1 MTPSGKPRWIRQRGS
16 LGKWSTK
23 KRNNVTPRILD
34 CVMLALKEK
43 RTRPQIP
50 KLPQHPNCV
59 ARKPLRRGSQTSEAL
74 FAFSAR
80 LGKRHVNQ
88 AKIDHGCS
96 GTSNRPSRSQGSIR
110 DKLRTS
116 LRKIHYICN
125 TYVETK
131 DRRIWQTGLKV
142 ASYSNTPQH
151 WKHKS
156 EPNERLY
163 QRIAHVPAPDQFWV
177 TDTTYIRTTKGSC
190 ISRW

>member
-1 MTPSGKPRWIRQRGS
+1 LRSVPGWAKGTSIR
-16 LGKWSTK
+16 LKSTMG
-23 KRNNVTPRILD
+23 VP
-34 CVMLALKEK
+34 
-43 RTRPQIP
+43 
-50 KLPQHPNCV
+50 
-59 ARKPLRRGSQTSEAL
+59 
-74 FAFSAR
+74 
-80 LGKRHVNQ
+80 
-88 AKIDHGCS
+88 

-163 QRIAHVPAPDQFWV
+163 QRITHVPAPDQFWV
-177 TDTTYIRTTKGSC
+177 TDTTYIRTTKGSY

>member
-1 MTPSGKPRWIRQRGS
+1 MPGWAKGTSIR
-16 LGKWSTK
+16 LKSTMG
-23 KRNNVTPRILD
+23 VP
-34 CVMLALKEK
+34 
-43 RTRPQIP
+43 
-50 KLPQHPNCV
+50 
-59 ARKPLRRGSQTSEAL
+59 
-74 FAFSAR
+74 
-80 LGKRHVNQ
+80 
-88 AKIDHGCS
+88 

-163 QRIAHVPAPDQFWV
+163 QRITHVPAPDQFWV
-177 TDTTYIRTTKGSC
+177 TNTTYIRTTKGSY
-190 ISRW
+190 ISRWLSICFPDVPLVGRCRVGPTPTCRCKPCSRPTETARRLAN